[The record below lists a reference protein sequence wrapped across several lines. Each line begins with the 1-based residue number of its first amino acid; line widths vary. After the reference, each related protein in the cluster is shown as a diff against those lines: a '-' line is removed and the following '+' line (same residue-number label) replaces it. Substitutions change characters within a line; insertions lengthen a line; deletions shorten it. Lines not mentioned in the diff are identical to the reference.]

1 MVPAGSGRLAGV
13 PLIEIRALP
22 QPSGV
27 DVPAVMSAVAEAVRE
42 VLQNRPQG
50 TWVTW
55 ETIEHY
61 VEGPYVA
68 TEQPRG
74 THPPIVTISAAAG
87 RPREAIEQAVAAAL
101 ERELGLERDSVFM
114 KYVELG

>member
-1 MVPAGSGRLAGV
+1 M

-22 QPSGV
+22 QPPDV
-27 DVPAVMSAVAEAVRE
+27 DLPAALSAVAEAVRE

-61 VEGPYVA
+61 VEGPDAA
-68 TEQPRG
+68 TGQPRG
-74 THPPIVTISAAAG
+74 THPPIVTISAAQG
-87 RPREAIEQAVAAAL
+87 RPREAIEQAVSAAL
-101 ERELGLERDSVFM
+101 TRELGLEPDSVFLV
-114 KYVELG
+114 YRELD